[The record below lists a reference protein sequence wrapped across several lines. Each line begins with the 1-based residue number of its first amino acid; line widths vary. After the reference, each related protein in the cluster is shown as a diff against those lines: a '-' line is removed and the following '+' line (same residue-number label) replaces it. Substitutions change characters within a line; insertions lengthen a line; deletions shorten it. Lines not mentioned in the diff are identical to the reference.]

1 MLQAMSLRKLKAWE
15 DAGLIDAATHARIR
29 DWEAAHARPYAL
41 RAVVGLAV
49 LAIGLGI
56 VSVVAA
62 HWAEIPGEIRL
73 TLHFTLILGCL
84 AALVRVDHDALLFV
98 PGVLGLTFFG
108 HLGQVYQTSSPLY
121 VPLGLWLLL
130 FSPLLLARG
139 RGWLIVLLFFA
150 TLVLTLLVYAG
161 ELLDRADP
169 AEAWRTGARTA
180 LALASPAL
188 IAPLAAWAC
197 ARSDRPGFWRRLA
210 RLALGWSA
218 TLASAAAAAS
228 LASFRTQPDPEWS
241 LSLAAALAVST
252 TLVVAAAVLRRLRS
266 DAQARLEPTV
276 FAGLAVVPPLAWL
289 LGGSEVVAALLF
301 MGLWAGLA
309 LAALHAGWREAFQ
322 LAVALIALRLVI
334 LSFELAGDLLT
345 SGAGLILS
353 GLLIL
358 GVVWAALRVARRFA
372 PQAPGRGEAGPG

>member
-1 MLQAMSLRKLKAWE
+1 
-15 DAGLIDAATHARIR
+15 
-29 DWEAAHARPYAL
+29 
-41 RAVVGLAV
+41 
-49 LAIGLGI
+49 
-56 VSVVAA
+56 
-62 HWAEIPGEIRL
+62 
-73 TLHFTLILGCL
+73 
-84 AALVRVDHDALLFV
+84 
-98 PGVLGLTFFG
+98 
-108 HLGQVYQTSSPLY
+108 
-121 VPLGLWLLL
+121 
-130 FSPLLLARG
+130 
-139 RGWLIVLLFFA
+139 
-150 TLVLTLLVYAG
+150 
-161 ELLDRADP
+161 
-169 AEAWRTGARTA
+169 
-180 LALASPAL
+180 
-188 IAPLAAWAC
+188 
-197 ARSDRPGFWRRLA
+197 
-210 RLALGWSA
+210 
-218 TLASAAAAAS
+218 
-228 LASFRTQPDPEWS
+228 

-372 PQAPGRGEAGPG
+372 PRAPGRGEAGPG